1 MRDFAR
7 WLQSEI
13 YRLAGG
19 GTITL
24 PAGRHLLTSP
34 ILISAGMSG
43 ITITGDDTE
52 IVALESVGLGPMLT
66 CEGDDITLSGL
77 TWDARGC
84 VASRAVLF
92 NGSAGVTV
100 EGCSFLGGISCVE
113 FRAASGLDLSEIIVG
128 ATSDQG
134 PGNGRGLYLTL
145 GANDIVVDGVRAYDD
160 QLRHLVCLEDNVED
174 AALSDV
180 ATEIAHTF
188 ACIDLHGKLEGN
200 ASTGSITATGCA
212 GRVNVGNPD
221 HTNGSHLTLLS
232 HNAQNKNVIV
242 YPNSVLRY
250 QDLTGPGGT
259 ISDQSGGTATITNMG
274 EPE

>member
-7 WLQSEI
+7 WLQREI

-24 PAGRHLLTSP
+24 PAGRHYLASP
-34 ILISAGMSG
+34 IHVSAGMGG
-43 ITITGDDTE
+43 ISIVGDGTE

-66 CEGDDITLSGL
+66 VEGDDITLTGL
-77 TWDARGC
+77 TWDARAC
-84 VASRAVLF
+84 AATRAVLF
-92 NGSAGVTV
+92 NACAGVEASECT
-100 EGCSFLGGISCVE
+100 FLGGLTCVE
-113 FRAASGLDLSEIIVG
+113 FRASTGLVLSDLIVG
-128 ATSDQG
+128 AASDLG
-134 PGNGRGLYLTL
+134 PGLGRGLYITN
-145 GANDIVVDGVRAYDD
+145 GANDIAVDGVRAFDD

-174 AALSDV
+174 AALLDV

-188 ACIDLHGKLEGN
+188 AAVDLHGKLEGN
-200 ASTGSITATGCA
+200 AGVGSITLNGCA

-221 HTNGSHLTLLS
+221 HTDGSHLTLLS
-232 HNAQNKNVIV
+232 HNAQGKNVIV

-250 QDLTGPGGT
+250 ENLTNGT
-259 ISDQSGGTATITNMG
+259 ILDQSGGTATITNMG